1 MIIYFFFA
9 EVHVFCNFRLWNTF
23 TNKSD
28 LSVFSGKIGIVGWRV
43 GQVIINRASSTDG
56 NPYIEHTRG
65 SMTCPR
71 LQQLSFG
78 IFCVDGSFWRPTDHP
93 VEGRVSWL
101 IVFCLVT
108 IHNGF
113 RCLAVKLINTPDLMY
128 VSVIYDVLS
137 KRRVVES
144 RGIARQ
150 DIWLACLNKT
160 SCSIEKPQVSWQ
172 INNTIDGNLIERRN
186 CRTSFDPR
194 MSIRWK
200 LVSIRRSLKSYWFH
214 EGESDAK
221 RREEQTRWFRNA
233 FYSIMKTRVRC
244 YKIRLY
250 KYTVYQRW
258 LVILG
263 SMRARM
269 HEGKKNYL

>member
-1 MIIYFFFA
+1 MVVY
-9 EVHVFCNFRLWNTF
+9 
-23 TNKSD
+23 
-28 LSVFSGKIGIVGWRV
+28 
-43 GQVIINRASSTDG
+43 DG
-56 NPYIEHTRG
+56 RHH
-65 SMTCPR
+65 
-71 LQQLSFG
+71 L
-78 IFCVDGSFWRPTDHP
+78 
-93 VEGRVSWL
+93 VEGRVLWL

-113 RCLAVKLINTPDLMY
+113 RSLAVKLINTPDLMY

-172 INNTIDGNLIERRN
+172 INNTIDGNLIEWRN

-214 EGESDAK
+214 DSESDVK
-221 RREEQTRWFRNA
+221 KEEEKNVLILMHPIWLWRYNRACVTR
-233 FYSIMKTRVRC
+233 
-244 YKIRLY
+244 
-250 KYTVYQRW
+250 
-258 LVILG
+258 
-263 SMRARM
+263 
-269 HEGKKNYL
+269 